1 MMKTM
6 MVIVMTLKKNS
17 TVMMMIGT
25 TMMKTGTTMMN
36 AGSWITSWVKTA
48 WKKLMSKV

>member
-1 MMKTM
+1 MKTSK
-6 MVIVMTLKKNS
+6 VIVMNLKMKS
-17 TVMMMIGT
+17 TVMMIIT